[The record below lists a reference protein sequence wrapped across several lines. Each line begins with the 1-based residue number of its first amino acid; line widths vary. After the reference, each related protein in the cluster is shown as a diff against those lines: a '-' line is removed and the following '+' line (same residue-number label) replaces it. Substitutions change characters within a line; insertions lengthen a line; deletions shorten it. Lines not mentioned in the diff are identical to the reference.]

1 MTSSKKLGLSAFP
14 KLTALAPGYWGCSVL
29 YKEAEAKCKGGEVE
43 DSETHSPRE
52 NMKEKGNEGNPE
64 KRQHI
69 KKKKKE
75 EEN

>member
-1 MTSSKKLGLSAFP
+1 ML
-14 KLTALAPGYWGCSVL
+14 CR
-29 YKEAEAKCKGGEVE
+29 EAEAKCKRGEVG

-69 KKKKKE
+69 KKRRRKTKE
-75 EEN
+75 SRWQKLIKNIIWSQRFEEREQE